1 MPPLGKIL
9 LWVGI
14 LGLIGLAVSLV
25 IGAAIVIVPVVVLC
39 LGGWYIYKRA
49 RRPRYGSSGW

>member
-9 LWVGI
+9 LWASV
-14 LGLIGLAVSLV
+14 LALIGLAVSLV
-25 IGAAIVIVPVVVLC
+25 IGAAIVIVPVVVVG
-39 LGGWYIYKRA
+39 LGGWYVYKRV